1 MQRTLLL
8 TAALLAVGMTASPAQ
23 QAPNDAN
30 PLYRAPS
37 TTMGTI
43 VVPPIAGEPFSATA
57 VIELQQTLSDGSV
70 ATFHNVNL
78 IGRDSQGRTHGEM
91 RPRMPE
97 AFHGTPPL
105 SEVHIFDPLTRVRTI
120 YEPATHIAR
129 LQLVPEPSKTANFS
143 STSDPLVKVEDLGS
157 TTIDNIDV
165 KGTRRTVTIPGQVNG
180 TGAPLTVVDEFWYS
194 EDLHLNLLLRHS
206 DPRIGVQTVALSDLK
221 REEPAQEFFEVPP
234 GYKIV
239 DMTPPADAPAARGA
253 ARSGPQQ

>member
-1 MQRTLLL
+1 
-8 TAALLAVGMTASPAQ
+8 
-23 QAPNDAN
+23 
-30 PLYRAPS
+30 
-37 TTMGTI
+37 
-43 VVPPIAGEPFSATA
+43 
-57 VIELQQTLSDGSV
+57 
-70 ATFHNVNL
+70 
-78 IGRDSQGRTHGEM
+78 
-91 RPRMPE
+91 
-97 AFHGTPPL
+97 
-105 SEVHIFDPLTRVRTI
+105 
-120 YEPATHIAR
+120 
-129 LQLVPEPSKTANFS
+129 VPEPSKTANFS

-253 ARSGPQQ
+253 ARSGPNSKARGQAALHQLCGPLDGFRLVAEALDPGHLRLPPEPGQLPLGVVAMALLRGGHGFGADSHCRLGRRLPDGSRASPEP